1 MMDDRSSNKKPSKP
15 KPKPSMTKPDS
26 SAAAKAVS
34 PTCLPACISPPRQGK
49 EKTRD
54 AIWTRS
60 FRLSISLGVL
70 LSQVS
75 HADLVWQGDTDS
87 DFNTGS
93 NYLGDSYAQWSDYIF
108 DANAINGT
116 VNVDDYTGWGNISL
130 NSGLGTDIVIQ
141 SANPASHPVIMAPG
155 LYAGGAISLS
165 SDSKDL
171 TVNTNYLAVNGQVWN
186 VGAGRTLTVNGSFQN
201 WNGATSSL
209 EKRGSGTAILTSGNN
224 YNGGTTIAGG
234 TLRANRGSLG
244 TGAVVVQNGGTLYL
258 NDQWVLCGAN
268 PYGVATGNIGTL
280 TLQAGATLR
289 LDAIQG
295 FANGATN
302 LILNGALVTGGPND
316 FRGDLFLWNGNQQ
329 ITTGGAA
336 SSTIASIIGVTGNN
350 NTITVEDGST
360 LNVTGGI
367 KNSDWYGNGSSPGG
381 FIKAGSGTLNLTSGS
396 YTGATEIAGG
406 TLTLQDAA
414 FSNAPRA
421 YTIASGAVLQ
431 LTGNMGFASGTTT
444 LGGNGTLRITGGTLA
459 NGAGPGRNINIDL
472 ANNAVIDIQAG
483 AAITNG
489 GWQTMTWTGNR
500 ADLNVDGTFD
510 IWDGQAV
517 FADALTGSGQ
527 ITKNHG
533 GNSPTML
540 TVGVA
545 NGGGTFSGEISNTAG
560 QTAFTKQG
568 SGTQIL
574 TGNNTYS
581 GATMI
586 SDGTLQIGDGGTSG
600 TLGSGP
606 VTIASGAT
614 LAINRRDDF
623 SFSAGQYISGA
634 GSLIKNGTGTLTLPN
649 SQTFTGG
656 ITLNQGGLKA
666 GSNQAFGASGTTFA
680 LNDGSIHLNGYS
692 QNLAAVT
699 GRASSSIQGGSGA
712 TSVLTLGSGN
722 TSSTFG
728 GALEGN
734 LALIK
739 TGTGTL
745 TLTGAV
751 TITGIITVK
760 EGTLD
765 LSAATLSPGT
775 RINTSKLAVVKL
787 PTTAISKLYVD
798 NVKLAPGRWGAP
810 GSVAASLADF
820 ESPAFSGAGV
830 VTVANTGMSSQER
843 WKTMKHG
850 FFVHYV
856 WDGYGGPLN
865 ADGTRPASI
874 NETADRFDAT
884 GFAND
889 MEAMGVEYVIFT
901 AWQANFFPLFN
912 SSAMDK
918 YHSGRTSNRDMI
930 GDMIT
935 AVRTKGI
942 RVLLY
947 THPYQP
953 IKYLGTYPN
962 QYADLE
968 WNDNLINDVHAE
980 LVDRYGDQIDGLFL
994 DENFG
999 DGTQDQY
1006 VDYARLLDT
1015 IRHRNPELVL
1025 MQNWGSWES
1034 SSIYTADMMH
1044 REKVPEMQ
1052 YRWPDLVNNPYYS
1065 DTTPGP
1071 STQLVARD
1079 WSASIAKVPTPA
1091 TTTAYRSAEGI
1102 FRTAVLGAGSCTLG
1116 GGWIWGAG
1124 PYAGNGYW
1132 PENSQTFVGRWEPG
1146 VLEAMQGAAAY
1157 MAPIAASI
1165 KNTYPSTSWLT
1176 APYTPIANLPQGFV
1190 ATRST
1195 DDTKEYIH
1203 VLNPPGTKTLNLPLP
1218 ADGKVFTNARL
1229 MKNNRAVTITR
1240 NTRGMSLTLG
1250 SQDNWET
1257 LNTVIVMDVA
1267 SPGARS
1273 LINNNDPSVTY
1284 TGTWTYGSGR
1294 ATTEYGQDAHET
1306 STNGNS
1312 LEFTFHGTDIG
1323 LIGTCAS
1330 NRGTADV
1337 FIDNVFQESINLYSA
1352 TTIYRRTVFSKSGL
1366 NRGAHTLKVVKTGG
1380 TLLTIDAFK
1389 VTELIDSDDPSLT
1402 YSGTW
1407 SSKPSAN
1414 AIGGEIRETS
1424 TNGDT
1429 MILNFE
1435 GNGIDVIGSK
1445 GVGGG
1450 NVRYKLNSSF
1460 ELSVPQSSNFTQA
1473 QALVYTSINSQTLS
1487 HGLHTLTGWKRR
1499 GAWADV
1505 DAFRIYKGSSTPSL
1519 RWGAGGG
1526 GGTGTWNIGSTAN
1539 WYDGSAA
1546 TSWQDFGGT
1555 DYSAIFSG
1563 TAGTVTLASKINV
1576 NRLTFQTAGYT
1587 VTANALNFTGPPAI
1601 INTPAGI
1608 TTINSLMAGT
1618 ASLVKAGPGTLRISS
1633 AANTNNGNTTINEG
1647 ILSLTGTAKLYSN
1660 LGWGSRTVSINNGA
1674 TLEADRWD
1682 GATCSLGQ
1690 LDYSFANLIING
1702 GTIRYTGNSNG
1713 TPGEGKGFTIGA
1725 AGATL
1730 QSDAPAGQTWNIHLD
1745 TRFSP
1750 AGYGIS
1756 SNSGGSLNLT
1766 GTGNGLI
1773 QKAIPGSGGLAKS
1786 GAGTWTLT
1794 NTNTYTGSTTV
1805 SAGKLIVSG
1814 VVANTS
1820 AVTIAS
1826 GAELSLAGTLATTG
1840 NLSNHGTLV
1849 ISGAAQLSAAG
1860 VITNN
1865 GTLIIT
1871 APGFTLP
1878 GNLVNNGTI
1887 LYLPAAPSGL
1897 TATAGDSQVSLGWS
1911 AVSGASGYVV
1921 KQSVFSNGPFTTI
1934 ATTANTSHIATGLTG
1949 GTTYH
1954 FVVSATNA
1962 AGEGPASATASATP
1976 QSLLPAPRLT
1986 TDIGTV
1992 GLAGSAAFGSGTYTL
2007 KGAGAGITGTA
2018 DACRFV
2024 HQMGSGDCSVTVRVQ
2039 SLSTTGSGTK
2049 VGVMIR
2055 ESLAANARTAGVWV
2069 SPGNG
2074 ILFTRRTTTG
2084 GTTAV
2089 TASTGK
2095 TAPYWVRLT
2104 RTGSTFQAFLS
2115 TNGSTWT
2122 QFGSN
2127 RTISM
2132 GSTTYIGIATTSG
2145 TTATLCT
2152 GVMTNESV
2160 TP

>member
-1 MMDDRSSNKKPSKP
+1 
-15 KPKPSMTKPDS
+15 MTKPDS
-26 SAAAKAVS
+26 STAAKAVV
-34 PTCLPACISPPRQGK
+34 PTRLPVRISPQQRRK
-49 EKTRD
+49 EKPRD
-54 AIWTRS
+54 ADWMKS
-60 FRLSISLGVL
+60 FRRSISLGLL

-93 NYLGDSYAQWSDYIF
+93 NYLGGSYSQWSDYIF

-116 VNVDDYTGWGNISL
+116 MNVDDYTGWGNISL
-130 NSGLGTDIVIQ
+130 NSGLTSDIVIQ

-155 LYAGGAISLS
+155 LYAGGVISLA

-171 TVNTNYLAVNGQVWN
+171 TINTNYLAVNGQVWN

-201 WNGATSSL
+201 WNGATASL
-209 EKRGSGTAILTSGNN
+209 EKQGSGTAILTSSNN
-224 YNGGTTIAGG
+224 YNGGTTIARG
-234 TLRANRGSLG
+234 TLRTSRGSLG

-258 NDQWVLCGAN
+258 NDQWVLCSAN

-280 TLQAGATLR
+280 TLQAGATLQ
-289 LDAIQG
+289 LDAVQG

-329 ITTGGAA
+329 ITAGGAA
-336 SSTIASIIGVTGNN
+336 SSTIASMIGVTGNN
-350 NTITVEDGST
+350 NTITVEADST
-360 LNVTGGI
+360 LNLTGGI

-396 YTGATEIAGG
+396 YTGATEITGG

-414 FSNAPRA
+414 FSSAPRS
-421 YTIASGAVLQ
+421 YSIASGAVLQ
-431 LTGNMGFASGTTT
+431 LTGDMGFAGGTTT
-444 LGGNGTLRITGGTLA
+444 LSGNGTLRVTGGTLA
-459 NGAGPGRNINIDL
+459 NGTGPGRNINIGL
-472 ANNAVIDIQAG
+472 ANNALIDIQAG

-489 GWQTMTWTGNR
+489 GWQTMTWTSNQ
-500 ADLNVDGTFD
+500 ADLNVNGTFD

-517 FADALTGSGQ
+517 FADALTGSGPV
-527 ITKNHG
+527 TKNHG

-545 NGGGTFSGEISNTAG
+545 NGGGTFSGNISNAAG
-560 QTAFTKQG
+560 QIAFTKQG
-568 SGTQIL
+568 TGTQIL
-574 TGNNTYS
+574 TGNNTYT
-581 GATMI
+581 GTTTINA
-586 SDGTLQIGDGGTSG
+586 GTLQIGDGGTTG

-606 VTIASGAT
+606 VAIASGAT
-614 LAINRRDDF
+614 LVINRSDDY
-623 SFSAGQYISGA
+623 SFSAAQSISGA

-649 SQTFTGG
+649 SYTFTGG
-656 ITLNQGGLKA
+656 ITLNQGTLKA
-666 GSNQAFGASGTTFA
+666 GSNQAFGESGTTFA

-699 GRASSSIQGGSGA
+699 GSPSSSIQGGTGT

-734 LALIK
+734 LALVKI
-739 TGTGTL
+739 GTGTL
-745 TLTGAV
+745 TVTGAV
-751 TITGIITVK
+751 TMTGIITVK

-765 LSAATLSPGT
+765 LSSATLSPGT
-775 RINTSKLAVVKL
+775 RINTAKLAVVKL
-787 PTTAISKLYVD
+787 PNASIGKLYVD
-798 NVKLAPGRWGAP
+798 NVKLAPGRWGSP
-810 GSVAASLADF
+810 GSVAANLADF
-820 ESPAFSGAGV
+820 ESPAFSGSGV
-830 VTVANTGMSSQER
+830 VTIANTGTSSMER
-843 WKTMKHG
+843 WKAMKHG

-865 ADGTRPASI
+865 PDGTRPASI

-889 MEAMGVEYVIFT
+889 MEVMGVEYVIFT
-901 AWQANFFPLFN
+901 AWQANFFPLYN
-912 SSAMDK
+912 SSAMEK
-918 YHSGRTSNRDMI
+918 YHTGRTSNRDMI

-935 AVRTKGI
+935 AVRAKGI

-962 QYADLE
+962 QYADLVE
-968 WNDNLINDVHAE
+968 HNNLINDVHAE
-980 LVDRYGDQIDGLFL
+980 LVDRYGDRIDGLFL

-999 DGTQDQY
+999 DGSQDDY
-1006 VDYARLLDT
+1006 VDYTRLLET
-1015 IRHRNPELVL
+1015 IRVRNPELVL

-1034 SSIYTADMMH
+1034 SSIYTTDMMH
-1044 REKVPEMQ
+1044 REKVPELQ
-1052 YRWPDLVNNPYYS
+1052 YRWPDLANNPYYS

-1071 STQLVARD
+1071 STQLVAYD
-1079 WSASIAKVPTPA
+1079 WAPLIAKVPTPA

-1102 FRTAVLGAGSCTLG
+1102 FRTAVVGAGSCTLG

-1124 PYAGNGYW
+1124 PYAGNGNW

-1157 MAPIAASI
+1157 IAPVAASI
-1165 KNTYPSTSWLT
+1165 KNTYPSSSWLT
-1176 APYTPIANLPQGFV
+1176 APYTSIANLPQGFV

-1218 ADGKVFTNARL
+1218 ADGKVFTNARV

-1240 NTRGMSLTLG
+1240 NTRGMTLTLG
-1250 SQDNWET
+1250 SQDNWES

-1273 LINNNDPSVTY
+1273 LINNNDPAATY
-1284 TGTWTYGSGR
+1284 TGSWTYAGGR
-1294 ATTEYGQDAHET
+1294 ATTEYGQDVHET

-1312 LEFTFHGTDIG
+1312 LEFTFQGTDVE

-1337 FIDNVFQESINLYSA
+1337 YIDNVFQETINLYSA
-1352 TTIYRRTVFSKSGL
+1352 TTIYRRSVFTRSGL
-1366 NRGAHTLKVVKTGG
+1366 TRGAHSLRVVKTGG
-1380 TLLTIDAFK
+1380 AFLTIDAFK
-1389 VTELIDSDDPSLT
+1389 VTEVINSNDPSLSF
-1402 YSGTW
+1402 SGNW

-1414 AIGGEIRETS
+1414 AIGGELRETA

-1445 GVGGG
+1445 GLGGG

-1473 QALVYTSINSQTLS
+1473 QALVYTSSNSQTLGN
-1487 HGLHTLTGWKRR
+1487 GLHTLTGWKRR
-1499 GAWADV
+1499 GSWADV

-1539 WYDGSAA
+1539 WFDGSAA
-1546 TSWQDFGGT
+1546 TSWQDFGGS
-1555 DYSAIFSG
+1555 DYSAIFGG
-1563 TAGTVTLASKINV
+1563 TAGTVTLASNINV
-1576 NRLTFQTAGYT
+1576 NRMTFQTTGYT
-1587 VTANALNFTGPPAI
+1587 VTANALNLTGPPAI
-1601 INTPAGI
+1601 FTTPDGT
-1608 TTINSLMAGT
+1608 TTISSRLTGA
-1618 ASLVKAGPGTLRISS
+1618 ASLVKAGPGTLKLNN
-1633 AANTNNGNTTINEG
+1633 ATNSHDGSTTINQG
-1647 ILSLTGTAKLYSN
+1647 VLSLTGGAKLYSS
-1660 LGWGSRTVSINNGA
+1660 LGWQSRTVSVNNA
-1674 TLEADRWD
+1674 AILEVDRWD
-1682 GATCSLGQ
+1682 GTNCSLGQ
-1690 LDYSFANLIING
+1690 LEYSFGNLVING
-1702 GTIRYTGNSNG
+1702 GTIRYTGSSNG

-1730 QSDAPAGQTWNIHLD
+1730 QSDATAGQTWNIYLD

-1756 SNSGGSLNLT
+1756 STSGGMLNLT

-1773 QKAIPGSGGLAKS
+1773 HKVIPGSGGLTKS
-1786 GAGTWTLT
+1786 GTGTWSLT
-1794 NTNTYTGSTTV
+1794 NTNTYTGGTTV
-1805 SAGKLIVSG
+1805 SAGRLIVSG

-1826 GAELSLAGTLATTG
+1826 GAELSLTGTLATSG
-1840 NLSNHGTLV
+1840 NLTNHGTLV
-1849 ISGAAQLSAAG
+1849 LNGAAQLSAAG

-1865 GTLIIT
+1865 GTLIIG
-1871 APGFTLP
+1871 APGFILP

-1887 LYLPAAPSGL
+1887 QYLPAAPSGL
-1897 TATAGDSQVSLGWS
+1897 TATAGDSQVSLSWP
-1911 AVSGASGYVV
+1911 AVSGAVGYVV
-1921 KQSVFSNGPFTTI
+1921 KQSVFSGGPYTTI
-1934 ATTANTSHIATGLTG
+1934 ATPTGTSHIATGLTN
-1949 GTTYH
+1949 GTTYY
-1954 FVVSATNA
+1954 FIVSATNA
-1962 AGEGPASATASATP
+1962 AGAGPASAVASATP
-1976 QSLLPAPRLT
+1976 LSQLPAPRLT
-1986 TDIGTV
+1986 MDIGGV
-1992 GLAGSAAFGSGTYTL
+1992 GLTGSAAFSSGTYTL
-2007 KGAGAGITGTA
+2007 QGAGTGINGTA

-2024 HQMGSGDCSVTVRVQ
+2024 YQTGSGDCSVTVRVQ
-2039 SLSTTGSGTK
+2039 SLNTTGSGTK

-2069 SPGNG
+2069 SPANG
-2074 ILFTRRTTTG
+2074 LLFTRRTSTG

-2132 GSTTYIGIATTSG
+2132 ASTTYIGIATTSG